1 MQGIAVPKPPGSFA
15 RRHPGRVLRI
25 ETARTRFPV
34 PVEVVQSWFLFS
46 QNASKRKLWVT
57 VLEHTSKWDE
67 FAGWSQDP
75 CLGVAA
81 GDVGGQEGG
90 EAGRRRRRGVW

>member
-1 MQGIAVPKPPGSFA
+1 M
-15 RRHPGRVLRI
+15 
-25 ETARTRFPV
+25 
-34 PVEVVQSWFLFS
+34 
-46 QNASKRKLWVT
+46 T